1 MRGGEGVTTAP
12 TSATLTISSCQGTS
26 VTRSW
31 ALLTQVLHQPRPL
44 PPGLRPVADVEDG
57 VRQVDPHVHHLAAL
71 VLALVHGQVDLA
83 AAQSSELGDIVRRS
97 PGVSL
102 GEVEVVQAVAGA
114 HQLHVPGVVEDGAEH
129 VGVDAAG
136 LWT

>member
-1 MRGGEGVTTAP
+1 M
-12 TSATLTISSCQGTS
+12 I
-26 VTRSW
+26 
-31 ALLTQVLHQPRPL
+31 
-44 PPGLRPVADVEDG
+44 EDG
-57 VRQVDPHVHHLAAL
+57 DF
-71 VLALVHGQVDLA
+71 DLA
-83 AAQSSELGDIVRRS
+83 AAQSSQLGDVVRGS

-102 GEVEVVQAVAGA
+102 GEVEVVQTVAGA